1 MIRWSAPC
9 YPRMDDRT
17 QTVHDAVMWT
27 TLVPGECYA
36 ADSER
41 FGESAVVPV
50 HGTADCVDG
59 EGRSLAVGDVVY
71 RPGGVAHTVRNAGSA
86 DAHLLIV
93 RAPTAAPRLGG
104 RERGSPGPNAARVV
118 RRRNVRACRLESVMG
133 FRGVESTLALTAATV
148 CARDLL
154 VGFARFEPDG
164 AHALH
169 RHLAA
174 AEVLYILEGEGC
186 QHMGEEG
193 RVALAKDDL
202 TYVAAGEW
210 HGFRNTGDHPAEV
223 VFAYLGA
230 ASIETDGYELY
241 GR

>member
-17 QTVHDAVMWT
+17 QAVHDVVAWT
-27 TLVPGECYA
+27 TLAPGECHA
-36 ADSER
+36 ADSEPS
-41 FGESAVVPV
+41 GESAVVPV
-50 HGTADCVDG
+50 YGTVDCVDG
-59 EGRSLAVGDVVY
+59 EDRSLAVGDVVY
-71 RPGGVAHTVRNAGSA
+71 RPRGVAHTVCNAGSTV
-86 DAHLLIV
+86 AHLLIV
-93 RAPTAAPRLGG
+93 RAPTAAPRLDG
-104 RERGSPGPNAARVV
+104 RERGSLGPNAARVV
-118 RRRNVRACRLESVMG
+118 RRQNVRACRLESAMG

-148 CARDLL
+148 CSRDLL
-154 VGFARFEPDG
+154 VGFARFKPNG

-186 QHMGEEG
+186 QHMGEECP
-193 RVALAKDDL
+193 VALAQGDL
-202 TYVAAGEW
+202 TYVPAGEW
-210 HGFRNTGDHPAEV
+210 HGFCNTSDRPAEV

-241 GR
+241 GS